1 MPYLGR
7 SPTQAVRARYYYTAS
22 AGDTSVSGSDA
33 NGNTLIFS
41 DGEFV
46 DVSLNGVSLVA
57 GTDYVTSTANTIGS
71 ITAMLVNDVVEVVV
85 YDVFSVFDG
94 NVNSD
99 FSVGGDLS
107 VAGDLTISDKIIH
120 SGDTNTAIRFSGND
134 TVGIETAGLNRLAI
148 NSSGTTKLEKAQLS
162 TQFDTG
168 SFLRLHPSSTTN
180 SGGFTN
186 IFFGTSTTANYGVAV
201 GGLRAGTDDVPSF
214 QIRMLN
220 DAITGVR
227 VLKITNAGE
236 VTMPLQP
243 AFQAHPAQTQPNI
256 GTGAVTV
263 VLGTERFDVG
273 ANFASNTFTA
283 PITGKYQLN
292 AIFNVLQMDQ
302 DTGYYDMA
310 IVTSNKSYFHS
321 VDPDIF
327 DQDAPFYYAQ
337 ISALADMDAGDTA
350 KMTIT
355 RQDGAAQLDIAVNT
369 NFSGYLA
376 C

>member
-1 MPYLGR
+1 M
-7 SPTQAVRARYYYTAS
+7 
-22 AGDTSVSGSDA
+22 
-33 NGNTLIFS
+33 
-41 DGEFV
+41 
-46 DVSLNGVSLVA
+46 
-57 GTDYVTSTANTIGS
+57 
-71 ITAMLVNDVVEVVV
+71 
-85 YDVFSVFDG
+85 
-94 NVNSD
+94 NSD
-99 FSVGGDLS
+99 FSVG
-107 VAGDLTISDKIIH
+107 GDLTISDKIIH

-243 AFQAHPAQTQPNI
+243 AFQVHPASTQTNI

-263 VLGTERFDVG
+263 VFGTERFDVG